1 MGAFMRSRRWLF
13 SLLLVSFLTANLAAQ
28 SKPDATEYEIKEH
41 YTKYEYR
48 IPMRDGVHLFT
59 SVYVPKD
66 SSHAYPFLINRT
78 PYSVAPYGVDLYRKR
93 LGPSPDFDKAG
104 YIFVNQDVRGRYMSE
119 GAFVEMRP
127 HIDVKKSKQDID
139 DSTDLY
145 DTIEWLLKNVPNNNG
160 NAGIWGISYPGFFT
174 SASIIDSHPALKA
187 ASPQAPM
194 TDLFMGDD
202 AYHGGAFMLDANFGF
217 YAFFKPQENPQ
228 LPPKNRDS
236 FDYGTTDAYDFY
248 LNAGPIANLSKYL
261 NGKSALFDDQMRH
274 NTYDDYWKARNLA
287 PHMKNIHCAVLTV
300 GGWFD
305 AEDLQGPFSTFHAID
320 KNNSGIFNA
329 LVIGPW
335 VHGGWARYE
344 GEHLGRVEF
353 SFNTGDY
360 YRKNI
365 LFPFFEQYLKGNGDA
380 KLPKAYVFETGT
392 NVWRRYSAWPPKEVQ
407 PKTLYLRAGGVLSFD
422 APAADSA
429 AFDEYASDP
438 AKPVPFVNY
447 AATEVPQEYMLS
459 DQRFAS
465 SRTDVLVYQTPV
477 LQEDVTIAGPISP
490 RLFVST
496 SGTDSDWDVKVIDVY
511 PADYPN
517 SKFDEA
523 KSEDRD
529 KPRADV
535 GPPTF
540 TMGGY
545 EQLVRGEPFR
555 GKFRH
560 SFEKPEPFTPGKV
573 EEIDF
578 TMQDV
583 NHTFRR
589 GHRIMVQIQ
598 SSWFPLTDR
607 NPQTF
612 VNIPDA
618 KPADF
623 VKAAERLYHAK
634 GEASGIVVGVIA
646 SPGAAEEHK

>member
-1 MGAFMRSRRWLF
+1 MLRRNL
-13 SLLLVSFLTANLAAQ
+13 SFLVLITLGLTAHLAAQ
-28 SKPDATEYEIKEH
+28 SKAEAAEYDVKEH

-59 SVYVPKD
+59 SIYVPKD
-66 SSHAYPFLINRT
+66 SSRAYPFLINRT
-78 PYSVAPYGVDLYRKR
+78 PYSVGPYGVDLYRKQ
-93 LGPSPDFDKAG
+93 LGPSPDFDRAG
-104 YIFVNQDVRGRYMSE
+104 YIFVNQDVRGRFMSE
-119 GAFVEMRP
+119 GTFIEMRP
-127 HIDVKKSKQDID
+127 HIDNKKSKQDVD
-139 DSTDLY
+139 DASDLY
-145 DTIEWLLKNVPNNNG
+145 DTIDWLLKNVPNNNG

-194 TDLFMGDD
+194 TNLFMGDD

-228 LPPKNRDS
+228 LPPKNS
-236 FDYGTTDAYDFY
+236 APFDYGTKDGYEFY
-248 LNAGPIANLSKYL
+248 LNAGPIGNLSKYL
-261 NGKSALFDDQMRH
+261 DGKSELFDDQLRH
-274 NTYDDYWKARNLA
+274 NTYDDYWKTRNLA

-329 LVIGPW
+329 LVVGPW
-335 VHGGWARYE
+335 VHGGWARLD
-344 GEHLGRVEF
+344 GEHLGRTEF

-365 LFPFFEQYLKGNGDA
+365 LFPFFEQYLKGNGDS

-392 NVWRRYSAWPPKEVQ
+392 NVWRRYSAWPPKNAEA
-407 PKTLYLRAGGVLSFD
+407 KTLYFRAGGGLSFD
-422 APAADSA
+422 PPASDSP
-429 AFDEYASDP
+429 AFDEYVSDP

-447 AATEVPQEYMLS
+447 PALSVPQEYMVS
-459 DQRFAS
+459 DQRFAD
-465 SRTDVLVYQTPV
+465 SRTDVLVYETPA
-477 LQEDVTIAGPISP
+477 LQEDVTIAGPVSP

-496 SGTDSDWDVKVIDVY
+496 SGTDADWDVKLIDVY
-511 PADYPN
+511 PVDYPD
-517 SKFDEA
+517 SKLDELRP
-523 KSEDRD
+523 EDKN

-535 GPPTF
+535 PPPAF

-545 EQLVRGEPFR
+545 QQLVRGEPFR

-560 SFEKPEPFTPGKV
+560 SFEKPESFTPGKV
-573 EEIDF
+573 EQIDF
-578 TMQDV
+578 TMPDV

-618 KPADF
+618 KPSDF
-623 VKAAERLYHAK
+623 VKATERVYHTK
-634 GEASGIVVGVIA
+634 GEASGIVVGVLA
-646 SPGAAEEHK
+646 SPGAAEERK